1 MNALWVTPAVVLV
14 AVLVLRRLRP
24 AWYWM
29 AFGVTFAAIRVLVRY
44 RSVMDACG
52 LTVPPSRWRLALA
65 RMANRPVPEARSPRI
80 LRLRPTAT
88 GLVLRLKLRP
98 GQDAFDF
105 SASSDRLRH
114 SFALHN
120 VVSREIRSGV
130 VELRMTGYDVLKRVR
145 MPPAEPEAEPDAA
158 LRIPVALREDGE
170 VHHRDYREVPHA
182 LNVGATK
189 SGKSVYQRT
198 LVVGLAP
205 RNVALVGIDCKN
217 GVELSPLAA
226 RLTALADNPGEAA
239 ELLVALVAYMGRV
252 YELIRAEQ
260 RISVGLP
267 DAEITADIWDLPA
280 HLRPVPVVLLV
291 DEVAELALAAN
302 KAEEARRDQI
312 VTNLV
317 RLSQLGRAAGIHLE
331 VCGQRFGS
339 ELGKGI
345 TMLRAQLTGRTA
357 HRVNDETSA
366 NMAFGD
372 ISPDAVLAAV
382 QIDKDRPGTAVA
394 GDSSGGWSRI
404 RAPHT
409 TLRKAVDICNAHA
422 HRTPEIPEL
431 APFRPQLPARVLVGE
446 VHPPKPA
453 AASAF

>member
-1 MNALWVTPAVVLV
+1 MTALWGTLL
-14 AVLVLRRLRP
+14 AVLVVLAFALVLRWPRP
-24 AWYWM
+24 TWYWM
-29 AFGVTFAAIRVLVRY
+29 TFGITFATVRVLIRY
-44 RSVMDACG
+44 RSAMDACG

-65 RMANRPVPEARSPRI
+65 RITDRPVPEARAPRI

-105 SASSDRLRH
+105 TASSDRLRH

-120 VVSREIRSGV
+120 VVSREVRSGV
-130 VELRMTGYDVLKRVR
+130 VELRMTGYDVLRRVR
-145 MPPAEPEAEPDAA
+145 MPIAPRVET
-158 LRIPVALREDGE
+158 LRVPVALCEDGE
-170 VHHRDYREVPHA
+170 VHHRDYRQVPHA
-182 LNVGATK
+182 LNIGATK

-198 LVVGLAP
+198 LVAGLAP
-205 RNVALVGIDCKN
+205 QNVALVGIDCKN
-217 GVELSPLAA
+217 GVELFPLA
-226 RLTALADNPGEAA
+226 RRFTALADNPAAAA
-239 ELLVALVAYMGRV
+239 ELLAALVQYMDRV
-252 YELIRAEQ
+252 YQLIRAEQ
-260 RISVGLP
+260 RISVALP
-267 DAEITADIWDLPA
+267 DVEITADIWDLPA
-280 HLRPVPVVLLV
+280 HLRPVPVVVLV

-302 KAEEARRDQI
+302 KVEEARRDRI
-312 VTNLV
+312 VTDLV
-317 RLSQLGRAAGIHLE
+317 RLAQLGRAAGIHLE
-331 VCGQRFGS
+331 ICGQRFGS

-409 TLRKAVDICNAHA
+409 TLRQAVDVCNAHA
-422 HRTPEIPEL
+422 HRTPEIAEL
-431 APFRPQLPARVLVGE
+431 DAFRPEPPVRVLIGKI
-446 VHPPKPA
+446 HPRSA
-453 AASAF
+453 GASAF

>member
-1 MNALWVTPAVVLV
+1 MNALWVTLLVVLAV
-14 AVLVLRRLRP
+14 ALVLRWLRP
-24 AWYWM
+24 TWYWLT
-29 AFGVTFAAIRVLVRY
+29 FGVTLATIRVLIRY

-52 LTVPPSRWRLALA
+52 LTVPPARWRLTLA
-65 RMANRPVPEARSPRI
+65 RVTNRPAPDDRSPRI
-80 LRLRPTAT
+80 LRLRPTST

-145 MPPAEPEAEPDAA
+145 MPAAVPDGV
-158 LRIPVALREDGE
+158 LRVPVALREDGE
-170 VHHRDYREVPHA
+170 VHHRDYRQVPHA
-182 LNVGATK
+182 LNVGATQ

-198 LVVGLAP
+198 LVAGLAP

-226 RLTALADNPGEAA
+226 RFTALADNPVEAA
-239 ELLVALVAYMGRV
+239 ELLAALVQYMGRV
-252 YELIRAEQ
+252 YEVIRAEQ

-291 DEVAELALAAN
+291 DEVAELALAAV
-302 KAEEARRDQI
+302 KADEARRDQI
-312 VTNLV
+312 ITDLV
-317 RLSQLGRAAGIHLE
+317 RLAQLGRAAGIYLE
-331 VCGQRFGS
+331 ICGQRFGS

-382 QIDKDRPGTAVA
+382 QIGKDRPGTAVA

-409 TLRKAVDICNAHA
+409 TLRQAVDTCNAHA
-422 HRTPEIPEL
+422 HRTPSIPEL
-431 APFRPQLPARVLVGE
+431 ERFRPALPVRVLVGK
-446 VHPPKPA
+446 VQPK
-453 AASAF
+453 SATAGAF

>member
-1 MNALWVTPAVVLV
+1 MNALWVTLLVVL
-14 AVLVLRRLRP
+14 ALALVLRWQRP
-24 AWYWM
+24 TWYWM
-29 AFGVTFAAIRVLVRY
+29 TFGVTFATIRVLIRY
-44 RSVMDACG
+44 PSVMDACG

-65 RMANRPVPEARSPRI
+65 RVANRPAPEARSPRI

-120 VVSREIRSGV
+120 VVSREIRSSV

-145 MPPAEPEAEPDAA
+145 MPAAAVPDQP
-158 LRIPVALREDGE
+158 LRVPVALREDGQ
-170 VHHRDYREVPHA
+170 VHHRDYRQVPHA

-198 LVVGLAP
+198 LVSGLASQ
-205 RNVALVGIDCKN
+205 NVALVGIDCKN
-217 GVELSPLAA
+217 GVELSPMA
-226 RLTALADNPGEAA
+226 RRFTALADNPDDAA
-239 ELLVALVAYMGRV
+239 ELLAALVQYMGRV
-252 YELIRAEQ
+252 YQVIRAEQ
-260 RISVGLP
+260 RISIDLP

-291 DEVAELALAAN
+291 DEVAELALAAG

-312 VTNLV
+312 VTDLV
-317 RLSQLGRAAGIHLE
+317 RLAQLGRAAGIHLE
-331 VCGQRFGS
+331 ICGQRFGS

-409 TLRKAVDICNAHA
+409 TLRQAVNTCNAQA
-422 HRTPEIPEL
+422 HRTPSIPEL
-431 APFRPQLPARVLVGE
+431 EPFRPALPVRVLVGK
-446 VHPPKPA
+446 VQPKT
-453 AASAF
+453 ASAPAF

>member
-1 MNALWVTPAVVLV
+1 MNALWITLLVVL
-14 AVLVLRRLRP
+14 ALALVLRWLRP
-24 AWYWM
+24 TWYWVT
-29 AFGVTFAAIRVLVRY
+29 FGVTFAAIRVLIRY

-52 LTVPPSRWRLALA
+52 LTVPPARWRLALA
-65 RMANRPVPEARSPRI
+65 RVSNRPPPEARSPRI
-80 LRLRPTAT
+80 LRLRPTST

-105 SASSDRLRH
+105 TASSDRLRH

-145 MPPAEPEAEPDAA
+145 MPAA
-158 LRIPVALREDGE
+158 AVPGGELRVSVALREDGA
-170 VHHRDYREVPHA
+170 VHYRDYRQVPHA
-182 LNVGATK
+182 LNVGATQ

-198 LVVGLAP
+198 LVAGLAP
-205 RNVALVGIDCKN
+205 QNVALVGIDCKN
-217 GVELSPLAA
+217 GVELAPLSA
-226 RLTALADNPGEAA
+226 RFTALADNPDAAA
-239 ELLVALVAYMGRV
+239 ELLAALVEYMGRV
-252 YELIRAEQ
+252 YQLIRSEQ

-291 DEVAELALAAN
+291 DEVAELALAASR
-302 KAEEARRDQI
+302 ADEARRDRI
-312 VTNLV
+312 VTHLV
-317 RLSQLGRAAGIHLE
+317 RLSQLGRAAGIYLE

-382 QIDKDRPGTAVA
+382 QIDKNRPGTAVA

-409 TLRKAVDICNAHA
+409 TLRRAVDTCNAHA
-422 HRTPEIPEL
+422 HRTPAIPEL
-431 APFRPQLPARVLVGE
+431 EPFRPAPPVRVLTGKVQ
-446 VHPPKPA
+446 PKN
-453 AASAF
+453 ASAPAF

>member
-1 MNALWVTPAVVLV
+1 MNALWVTLGVVL
-14 AVLVLRRLRP
+14 ALALVLRWQRP
-24 AWYWM
+24 TWYWM
-29 AFGVTFAAIRVLVRY
+29 TFGVTFATIRVLIRY
-44 RSVMDACG
+44 RLVMDACG

-65 RMANRPVPEARSPRI
+65 RVANRPAPESRSPRI
-80 LRLRPTAT
+80 LRLRPTST

-120 VVSREIRSGV
+120 VVSREIRSSV

-145 MPPAEPEAEPDAA
+145 MPAA
-158 LRIPVALREDGE
+158 AVSDQPLRVPVALREDGQ
-170 VHHRDYREVPHA
+170 VHYRDYLQVPHA

-198 LVVGLAP
+198 LVSGLASQD
-205 RNVALVGIDCKN
+205 VALVGIDCKN
-217 GVELSPLAA
+217 GVELSPMA
-226 RLTALADNPGEAA
+226 RRFTALADNPDDAA
-239 ELLVALVAYMGRV
+239 ELLAALVQYMGRV
-252 YELIRAEQ
+252 YQVIRAEQ
-260 RISVGLP
+260 RISIDLP

-291 DEVAELALAAN
+291 DEVAELALAAG

-312 VTNLV
+312 VTDLV
-317 RLSQLGRAAGIHLE
+317 RLAQLGRAAGIHLE
-331 VCGQRFGS
+331 ICGQRFGS

-409 TLRKAVDICNAHA
+409 TLRQAVNTCNAQA
-422 HRTPEIPEL
+422 HRTPSIPEL
-431 APFRPQLPARVLVGE
+431 EPFRPALPVRVLVGK
-446 VHPPKPA
+446 VQPK
-453 AASAF
+453 AASAPAF